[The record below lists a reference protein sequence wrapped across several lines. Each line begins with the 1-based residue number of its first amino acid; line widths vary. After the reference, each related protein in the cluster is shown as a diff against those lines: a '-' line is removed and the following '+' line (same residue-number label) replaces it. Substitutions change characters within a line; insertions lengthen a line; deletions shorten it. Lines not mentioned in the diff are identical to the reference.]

1 MRNLLFCLLFV
12 ISTACGDSE
21 KKTTSEK
28 FVIPSGTA
36 KQEPSE
42 LEKSITRGKTI
53 YQDFCLH
60 CHLPNGKG
68 VPGNFPPLDGSD
80 WLTDKREESIHA
92 VKYGQSG
99 EIVVNGERYNNAMPP
114 MGLSDKEVA
123 DVMNYVMNSWSN
135 TQEKPVTEAEVQQI
149 KK

>member
-1 MRNLLFCLLFV
+1 MRYLLFCFLF
-12 ISTACGDSE
+12 ITATACNDSE

-28 FVIPSGTA
+28 LVISSGTA

-42 LEKSITRGKTI
+42 LEKSITRGKAV

-68 VPGNFPPLDGSD
+68 VPGNFPPLDGSN

-99 EIVVNGERYNNAMPP
+99 EIVVNGQRYNNAMPP

-123 DVMNYVMNSWSN
+123 DVMNYIMNSWSN
-135 TQEKPVTEAEVQQI
+135 TQEKPVTEEEVQQI

>member
-12 ISTACGDSE
+12 ITTACNDSE

-42 LEKSITRGKTI
+42 LEKSITRGKAI

-135 TQEKPVTEAEVQQI
+135 TQEKPVTEEEVQQI

>member
-1 MRNLLFCLLFV
+1 MRNAFYYLLFLVLM
-12 ISTACGDSE
+12 ACNNAE
-21 KKTTSEK
+21 KKTEAEML
-28 FVIPSGTA
+28 VIPSGTA
-36 KQEPSE
+36 KQEATP
-42 LEKSITRGKTI
+42 LEKSITRGKAV

-68 VPGNFPPLDGSD
+68 VPGNFPPLAGSD

-99 EIVVNGERYNNAMPP
+99 EIVVNGKRYNNAMPP

-123 DVMNYVMNSWSN
+123 DVMNYIMNSWGN
-135 TQEKPVTEAEVQQI
+135 TQEKPVTEEEVKSI

>member
-1 MRNLLFCLLFV
+1 MRYLLFCFLF
-12 ISTACGDSE
+12 ITATACNDSK
-21 KKTTSEK
+21 KKTTSERLA
-28 FVIPSGTA
+28 IPSETA
-36 KQEPSE
+36 GQEPSA
-42 LEKSITRGKTI
+42 LEKSITRGKAV

-99 EIVVNGERYNNAMPP
+99 EIVVNGQRYNNAMPP

-123 DVMNYVMNSWSN
+123 DVMNYIMNSWSN
-135 TQEKPVTEAEVQQI
+135 TQEKPVTEEEVQQI